1 MKKKYLLMIVAALL
15 LCSTAIGGTMAAL
28 DTETSES
35 AVASIS
41 VKNIQVTAAGTK
53 IGEFEIA
60 KDILDKMQEPER
72 SDSNE

>member
-35 AVASIS
+35 AVP
-41 VKNIQVTAAGTK
+41 V
-53 IGEFEIA
+53 F
-60 KDILDKMQEPER
+60 P
-72 SDSNE
+72 